1 MLLKVWVKKDCVD
14 KFFAYLNGLEVHE
27 KKTLSNSYIRL
38 TFYEADIYL
47 LNDIEKAAENGC
59 ELVGFHSNSTDEFDS
74 AAFYSTGSSLDM
86 WDTGVNGGWVIYNFT
101 NYHLEELAKFER
113 NWRKAY
119 AHATNISENN

>member
-1 MLLKVWVKKDCVD
+1 MRLKVWVKKDCVD
-14 KFFAYLNGLEVHE
+14 KFCKYLNGYEFSKRE
-27 KKTLSNSYIRL
+27 TLSNSYVCF
-38 TFYEADIYL
+38 TSFMADIYL
-47 LNDIEKAAENGC
+47 LSDIEKAAENGC
-59 ELVGFHSNSTDEFDS
+59 ELVGLHDSTGEFNC

-119 AHATNISENN
+119 AHATNVSENN